1 MVTTTAPSP
10 FLARLSAGTEDSR
23 PFPTSLFQRLLRA
36 DYSSESPQPS
46 CCPGLGSNGS
56 ARPSLKRVRRRRR
69 KIRSA
74 PCGLLQCRCYQQLQ
88 QHRAGLGRRNA
99 AQGTRNRC
107 EVSTASSDSGLE
119 TGRSGEEAPAP
130 SPRTTPV
137 VTNKP
142 FRKEVRRTTGPKS
155 SSFSKLGGRSRT
167 ESAPGSAGG
176 PNFRYMKAAAAGRFH
191 GRG

>member
-10 FLARLSAGTEDSR
+10 FLARVSTGTEDR
-23 PFPTSLFQRLLRA
+23 RLFPTSLFQRLLRA
-36 DYSSESPQPS
+36 DYSSESPQPG
-46 CCPGLGSNGS
+46 CCTGLGPNGS
-56 ARPSLKRVRRRRR
+56 ARPSLKRVRRRRG

-107 EVSTASSDSGLE
+107 EVPAASSDSGLE

-142 FRKEVRRTTGPKS
+142 FRKEVRRTTGSKS
-155 SSFSKLGGRSRT
+155 SFFL
-167 ESAPGSAGG
+167 
-176 PNFRYMKAAAAGRFH
+176 
-191 GRG
+191 